1 MVPYSS
7 LPLKYGSCTSVYFS
21 NLQNEKI
28 NVVPDDVTKRHISSF
43 ECSEH
48 IKDQIWA
55 LQKDLHYCEINNC
68 KELWYFNQTI
78 LPTDYSGEL

>member
-1 MVPYSS
+1 MEPYSS
-7 LPLKYGSCTSVYFS
+7 LPLKYGSRTSIYFS

-48 IKDQIWA
+48 IKDQI
-55 LQKDLHYCEINNC
+55 
-68 KELWYFNQTI
+68 
-78 LPTDYSGEL
+78 